1 MKIISAAP
9 LALAAAAGL
18 AGAAHAQD
26 GKARQFLREAV
37 QGDNSEIMLGQ
48 MAAERGG
55 DPKLK
60 HYGQMLHDDHA
71 MHREKVMKVAAGM
84 RLPDDREPMPEA
96 AKERDKLS
104 RMHGREFDREFA
116 KYMVKDHRKDI
127 ADYRK
132 AAKLRG
138 EPGKL
143 ARATL
148 PTLQKHLSMAEKLA
162 G

>member
-1 MKIISAAP
+1 MRRSTLLMLTAST
-9 LALAAAAGL
+9 ALGL
-18 AGAAHAQD
+18 ASMAHAQD
-26 GKARQFLREAV
+26 DKARDFLRDAV
-37 QGDNSEIMLGQ
+37 KGDNSEIMLGQ
-48 MAAERGG
+48 MAAEQGT
-55 DPKLK
+55 DPQLK

-71 MHREKVMKVAAGM
+71 MHRDMVMKVAASFK
-84 RLPDDREPMPEA
+84 LPDDHEPMPEA

-104 RMHGREFDREFA
+104 RLHGRDFDKAFA

-132 AAKLRG
+132 GAKLRG

-143 ARATL
+143 ARATI